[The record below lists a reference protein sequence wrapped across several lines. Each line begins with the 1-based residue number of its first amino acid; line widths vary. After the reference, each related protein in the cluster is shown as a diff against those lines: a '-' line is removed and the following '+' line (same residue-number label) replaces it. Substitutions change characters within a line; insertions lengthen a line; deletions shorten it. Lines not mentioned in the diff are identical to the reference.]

1 MNGEVRKVGRRNFI
15 CAGLGLIALVT
26 VNVVKKI
33 SPEVDT
39 TLKFSEADMEKVDLL
54 NSVLID
60 ISRVYDSILNFYVAN
75 GDLER
80 MLAEADADAERILA
94 EASAVAEQRVREKFP
109 VP

>member
-1 MNGEVRKVGRRNFI
+1 MEEKYEKVDRRNFI

-26 VNVVKKI
+26 VSAVKKI
-33 SPEVDT
+33 APEVDT

-75 GDLER
+75 GNLER
-80 MLAEADADAERILA
+80 MLDEVSADAERILA